1 MLTNIFSNYYR
12 FSTIEKRRQANNATI
27 EAALK
32 TVEEYNKRKKIT
44 GPDNQKERKNVAVP
58 KTDSGKEPA
67 EVINKVQIAA
77 HDTAELA
84 DKVDNE
90 QKELA
95 KEQEKDAIDA
105 QEDGYNI
112 HVENNI
118 SAKAEPKVEDSVK
131 AMPTITV
138 TADTSGGKSEEPAP
152 LSSAPSVGDDD
163 DGRSRSTG
171 RKSRNKIQSVVRS
184 IKKTIKEKSPLGSA
198 RKAEKADKA
207 RDKWE
212 SLTQASATE
221 ASSSTTTGSGVSGKV
236 RNYLYVFDIMFY
248 LYKFGLFLR
257 ESFGK
262 LFFFFFSF
270 SPQSYAELL
279 KFN

>member
-1 MLTNIFSNYYR
+1 
-12 FSTIEKRRQANNATI
+12 
-27 EAALK
+27 
-32 TVEEYNKRKKIT
+32 
-44 GPDNQKERKNVAVP
+44 
-58 KTDSGKEPA
+58 
-67 EVINKVQIAA
+67 
-77 HDTAELA
+77 
-84 DKVDNE
+84 
-90 QKELA
+90 
-95 KEQEKDAIDA
+95 
-105 QEDGYNI
+105 
-112 HVENNI
+112 
-118 SAKAEPKVEDSVK
+118 
-131 AMPTITV
+131 MPTITV

-152 LSSAPSVGDDD
+152 LSSAPSVGDED

-262 LFFFFFSF
+262 LFFFFFIFTSKLCRII
-270 SPQSYAELL
+270 EV
-279 KFN
+279 